1 MAFDPQS
8 SFGRLPLIAEYN
20 GICGRDGAAI
30 TGRSPL
36 RFEGCNQG
44 RFQNECPHA
53 KDIEIRIS
61 RRFSVRARTDT
72 TLQVVV
78 LEEADH
84 TPVRWREVT
93 YQIAESTVSGEAED
107 KVERA
112 QIQAFCASYL
122 HLLSQT
128 A

>member
-20 GICGRDGAAI
+20 GICRRDGAPI

-53 KDIEIRIS
+53 RNNEIRIS

-72 TLQVVV
+72 TLQIIV

-84 TPVRWREVT
+84 TPVRWREVV
-93 YQIAESTVSGEAED
+93 YHIAERTISDAGGNE
-107 KVERA
+107 VERA
-112 QIQAFCASYL
+112 QIQAFCAGYL
-122 HLLSQT
+122 HLLSHT